1 MIYTVEVASY
11 ILMLSS
17 IQYVVLHAEWDLS
30 SPHVWYAPLLT
41 TPSSS
46 SLHPVSVSA
55 YSSIHPL
62 PLSPLPA
69 CLSLVIP
76 DNTLICAPQVRRGR
90 LIARHQRERP
100 CLMDAPAPLSL
111 RRIPAIGIF
120 ESNFVF
126 VYVIFRLRT
135 SAPREVPLI
144 MSLVLFVLA
153 AVVNCWCS
161 CCCGPLC
168 KGEYTKS
175 TLLLLLFC
183 VKWWAKKYLM
193 LFICIFII
201 GKCIAESGKSLQLWV
216 TKLLFWL
223 VTNCLLTLIC
233 VLGISLL

>member
-1 MIYTVEVASY
+1 MWWCIPNEIIPPHS
-11 ILMLSS
+11 L
-17 IQYVVLHAEWDLS
+17 
-30 SPHVWYAPLLT
+30 HVWYAPLFT
-41 TPSSS
+41 PPSSS

-55 YSSIHPL
+55 YSPIHPL

-135 SAPREVPLI
+135 SAPREVPLM
-144 MSLVLFVLA
+144 MSLLLFTLA

-161 CCCGPLC
+161 CCCGPLS
-168 KGEYTKS
+168 KDVYTIS
-175 TLLLLLFC
+175 TILL
-183 VKWWAKKYLM
+183 WWIFFINWWVKKYM
-193 LFICIFII
+193 IIFICIFLF
-201 GKCIAESGKSLQLWV
+201 GRCIADSGKSLPL
-216 TKLLFWL
+216 
-223 VTNCLLTLIC
+223 
-233 VLGISLL
+233 